1 MPNLVSEI
9 ERALDDIVSNEDDVR
24 FQRLATVLAK
34 AKWPG
39 LIASERKRD
48 LGRDGLAP
56 AVFAKDQNATALACS
71 ITKSLAKVKG
81 DVVKICR
88 ETPAPST
95 IIFSTPCRVTEY
107 TKKQWTAAIR
117 NDFDVELVAVSRED
131 ILTELLKPI
140 NAPLCRDLL
149 GISVPAE
156 PGVDDLVERV
166 CTAAREIRENWR
178 THARLA
184 GKPVIPLKAL
194 VLDQSDPDLRTPLS
208 IEGLHHALRTGG
220 RIVLEGIAGAGKTT
234 TLTELAGL
242 VDQQGGGVALLVDL
256 PDLLGSGRSMI
267 EFLASRPQFLARGI
281 SAEKLA
287 NALNNV
293 SCSFLVNGWNE
304 VSEAFSEA
312 ADGKLREI
320 DRDFPT
326 AGILVAT
333 RARQIRPP
341 LQALRARLLPVSRA
355 QRSEYI
361 HQVAAGPGKRA
372 VSPARR

>member
-1 MPNLVSEI
+1 
-9 ERALDDIVSNEDDVR
+9 
-24 FQRLATVLAK
+24 
-34 AKWPG
+34 
-39 LIASERKRD
+39 
-48 LGRDGLAP
+48 
-56 AVFAKDQNATALACS
+56 
-71 ITKSLAKVKG
+71 
-81 DVVKICR
+81 
-88 ETPAPST
+88 
-95 IIFSTPCRVTEY
+95 VTEY